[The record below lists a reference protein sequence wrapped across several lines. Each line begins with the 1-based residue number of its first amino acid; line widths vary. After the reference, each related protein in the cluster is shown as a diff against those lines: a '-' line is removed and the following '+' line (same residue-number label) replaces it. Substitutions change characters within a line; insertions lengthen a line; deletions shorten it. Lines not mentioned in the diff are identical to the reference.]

1 MHRCPRRGEGGG
13 RGIRAR
19 QPGDLMARA
28 DELGND
34 GGSDPAGRAGDEHAH
49 EKPPDSRSR
58 LEVCAGSMSVTVI
71 SIHVMSA
78 TVIIYDRRYGPVGAE
93 RARPPG
99 AGGNGA
105 LRRAWVR
112 ADHGGGDRRAGGA
125 DGTDVL

>member
-1 MHRCPRRGEGGG
+1 M
-13 RGIRAR
+13 GI
-19 QPGDLMARA
+19 
-28 DELGND
+28 
-34 GGSDPAGRAGDEHAH
+34 

-58 LEVCAGSMSVTVI
+58 LKVCAGSMSVTVI

-125 DGTDVL
+125 DGTDVLPALCRQTRGPVRGRGHAAG